1 MSVDELL
8 WHMSTMFFSAMWRD
22 TYLGAWVNNVPGPYL
37 IASDNF
43 YIPNRVHDNIS
54 LALYKNFLP
63 ISFDDGCHIWS
74 EEAPVKNKK

>member
-1 MSVDELL
+1 
-8 WHMSTMFFSAMWRD
+8 MWRD
-22 TYLGAWVNNVPGPYL
+22 TYLGTWVNNVPGPYL
-37 IASDNF
+37 IARDNF

-54 LALYKNFLP
+54 HALYTNFMP